1 MDFSSVN
8 ISNRYISHIAQAL
21 DCDMICFMNPYT
33 YEIEDVPH
41 DFLCGMYHD
50 VTWQE
55 AVNRVDQWRK
65 YITID
70 RPGLTESVEIMRSF
84 VDKCIPSGV
93 LKEEL
98 HDVLTLRRPDKNF
111 SRIVENSSY
120 RDKWATYH
128 RRQMMKHIRR
138 KLHDHMAEEA
148 SLPGVAFR

>member
-8 ISNRYISHIAQAL
+8 ISNGYMNHIARAL

-33 YEIEDVPH
+33 YELEDVPH

-50 VTWQE
+50 ETWQE
-55 AVNRVDQWRK
+55 AIKRVDQWGR

-70 RPGLTESVEIMRSF
+70 RPGLTESVEIMRTF
-84 VDKCIPSGV
+84 VDKCIPSGG

-98 HDVLTLRRPDKNF
+98 TNVLSLRRPGRNF
-111 SRIVENSSY
+111 SRIVENSDY
-120 RDKWATYH
+120 RNKWATYN

-138 KLHDHMAEEA
+138 KLHDHIAETP
-148 SLPGVAFR
+148 LPGVAFG